1 MLKKLII
8 AAIIGFGV
16 GTVTG
21 YFIAKKKFDKALDE
35 KVKSLERTY
44 KAMKELDEKKAN
56 EEKEAAIEKAKVETR
71 QQVREEDASVDII
84 RLADAEQRE
93 LVEFWECRAE
103 DPDFNDDW
111 REYFESIEDY
121 LVSTAAMSPPY
132 NITEEM
138 FADVTNH
145 YNKVHVML
153 DLASEFPT
161 ARNVD
166 TDERLEDY
174 NVSLG
179 VDEYDT
185 LNDKRKI
192 NGYWY
197 IRNDYEDTDYCVEV
211 LTMADLVH

>member
-8 AAIIGFGV
+8 AAIGFGA
-16 GTVTG
+16 GTAVG

-44 KAMKELDEKKAN
+44 KAMRELDEKKAN
-56 EEKEAAIEKAKVETR
+56 EEKEAAIEKAKIETK
-71 QQVREEDASVDII
+71 QQVREEDAAVDVI

-93 LVEFWECRAE
+93 LNEFWECRAD

-111 REYFESIEDY
+111 KEYFESIEDY
-121 LVSTAAMSPPY
+121 LVSTSAMAPPY

-138 FADVTNH
+138 FSDPSNH
-145 YNKVHVML
+145 YNKVHVVL
-153 DLASEFPT
+153 DLASDYPT

-166 TDERLEDY
+166 ADEGLENY
-174 NVSLG
+174 NMSLG

-192 NGYWY
+192 GGYWY